1 MQFRS
6 VLFKYY
12 RLIVLRRNRRVVIRI
27 QIREEEEEE
36 ENLFDISQR
45 NSSNSE
51 NENFCLEEISL
62 FRETNF
68 LRRCEINK
76 SSKKASSILLHSIL
90 KRRITELK
98 NDPEE
103 ETSSY
108 AQESQSKSQ
117 EKIVSR
123 PEEASASRVSSKRA
137 P

>member
-12 RLIVLRRNRRVVIRI
+12 HLIVLRRNRRVVIRI
-27 QIREEEEEE
+27 QIREEEEE

-76 SSKKASSILLHSIL
+76 SFKKVSSILLHSIL

>member
-27 QIREEEEEE
+27 QIREEEEE

-76 SSKKASSILLHSIL
+76 SFKKASSILLHSIL

-98 NDPEE
+98 NDPGE

>member
-12 RLIVLRRNRRVVIRI
+12 HLIVLRRNRRVVIRI
-27 QIREEEEEE
+27 QIREEEEE

>member
-27 QIREEEEEE
+27 QIREEEEE

-90 KRRITELK
+90 KRRITEPK
-98 NDPEE
+98 NDPGE

>member
-27 QIREEEEEE
+27 QIREEEEE

-76 SSKKASSILLHSIL
+76 SFKKASSILLHSIL
-90 KRRITELK
+90 KRRITEPK
-98 NDPEE
+98 NDPGE

>member
-76 SSKKASSILLHSIL
+76 SFKKVSSILLHSIL